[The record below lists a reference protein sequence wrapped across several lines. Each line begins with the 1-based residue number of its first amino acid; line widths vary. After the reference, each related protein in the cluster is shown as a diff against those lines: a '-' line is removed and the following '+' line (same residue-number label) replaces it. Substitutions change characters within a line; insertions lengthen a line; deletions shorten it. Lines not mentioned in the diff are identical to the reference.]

1 MKKTKLVVLG
11 LTSMLALTGCTKGS
25 QKTSES
31 QAESDSQSESID
43 RSVKSVT
50 LNKHEITLEEEGA
63 ESLVATILPENALNK
78 KLNWSSSDEDV
89 AMVSGLGKVRAL
101 SAGTAIITVTSD
113 EDATIKDTCTV
124 RVNAKD
130 RTVHVESVSLNKE
143 TLTIE
148 KGDIEVL
155 TATVLPNNATDKS
168 VTWDS
173 DNTSVATVANGV
185 VTAVSKGKANITVTS
200 TDGAKTA
207 TCEVTVTDSY
217 VKVESVTIS
226 GPDIDEGNISLK
238 LGERITSKLTATV
251 LPETASNKKIT
262 WESSDETKV
271 TVSQTGQVT
280 AIAETSEA
288 VTITAKSEADPTKK
302 DSVTVTVAAAEIV
315 DPTVHVTSI
324 DLGADAEFDIA
335 HETSTVLTA
344 AITPSNA
351 ADQVVTFEII
361 EGADVVALGQTY
373 GKNSRE
379 VTFLKTGTAII
390 RATSHED
397 TSITDDI
404 TLTILDSVNHITA
417 LAFDSS
423 MPDTLLKSD
432 AIQSLSSY
440 INVTTQSGE
449 AATDPTLV
457 YSSSNTSVAI
467 VTTTGQLTALHAGK
481 TTLTVTSVQDPSVP
495 AAEFE
500 LTVKNVPVESV
511 SLNETALTL
520 DVNETFKLE
529 ATVIGVD
536 DRPVDDTTV
545 TWEVIG
551 ESVEGVA
558 TVSSTGLV
566 TAKKQ
571 GTATIRATSVK
582 ANPDDPTEEV
592 KIASCTLTV
601 RDSDTRIIGL
611 RKQQTFTSF
620 ESEKENLDSS
630 YSKEGFTQNGDVNKG
645 TFFEYED
652 ADADKALY
660 KVGDQGAFQFAPI
673 AQARDKDNQEKSY
686 PLTDYVFTLEKRNND
701 GSYVAVSESE
711 KADYV
716 SYEDG
721 GFYDFK
727 PAAIGNVFRLNV
739 RPNPNSAE
747 FIVPKTMVDFV
758 QSSIELE
765 VVEGYNA
772 YSLAEL
778 SLFDNKQ
785 TFWDTVR
792 ENNFAINE
800 DPLPTSI
807 TGGIVLHK
815 DISVLST
822 LLPAEMTL
830 DQDAVDVFT
839 ANKNDFEDWCK
850 AMGFVNEQYDPITGD
865 STGFVPDTDAGKD
878 ALLNSPFDYT
888 TVFARRTP
896 GDKSKFTVEGNFFR
910 LDSSSMKQ
918 VAALNSHSVTDKET
932 LMKGYNGDG
941 SHAQLFGLNTDGDAD
956 KPTTYNA
963 DQKSTVAINN
973 IQITGNTLPNTSVLN
988 INRNK
993 GAYIT
998 IKSGRNN
1005 LEVQNAIVD
1014 HTFIGFMTEIHNK
1027 ADLTAKT
1034 KDPQEY
1040 SSASFDR
1047 IKCYECYSDAFYMFG
1062 SKYNTVS
1069 NSWFGRCGGPVFLMD
1084 EPSVGSVDVT
1094 ASTNVYGPQIL
1105 ANNIYMNNPVSGKEP
1120 WFSSHPGSYSMIKS
1134 YMVDAG
1140 DLTNP
1145 AAWIGGTAYNLATQI
1160 AADTDHEKFNEG
1172 DSPRTITLKDPS
1184 GASAHMVNF
1193 LVLNMCIGGFGKG
1206 ESGYAA
1212 PLLHG
1217 LFILNN
1223 EGETIVLRPDN
1234 GLTPASSSIDLT
1246 EYGISTPLPALPAF
1260 NEASSEQDGKYRAAS
1275 IQSSSLT
1282 GFKPYYYGSADATAP
1297 MALINANYLSFYLAA
1312 EAGSGV
1318 YNRFGTLLGTYD
1330 LTSWA

>member
-11 LTSMLALTGCTKGS
+11 LTSMLALTGCNKDS
-25 QKTSES
+25 KKPSES

-78 KLNWSSSDEDV
+78 KLNWSSSNEDV

-101 SAGTAIITVTSD
+101 SAGTAIITVSSD
-113 EDATIKDTCTV
+113 EDETIKDTCTV

-168 VTWDS
+168 VTWNS
-173 DNTSVATVANGV
+173 DNTSVATVENGV
-185 VTAVSKGKANITVTS
+185 VTAVSKGKANITVST

-217 VKVESVTIS
+217 VAVESVTIS
-226 GPDIDEGNISLK
+226 GADINEGNISLK

-302 DSVTVTVAAAEIV
+302 DTVTVTVAAAEIV

-324 DLGADAEFDIA
+324 SLGADAEFDIA

-351 ADQVVTFEII
+351 ADRVVTFEII
-361 EGADVVALGQTY
+361 EGADVVALGQSY
-373 GKNSRE
+373 GDNSRE
-379 VTFLKTGTAII
+379 VTFLKTGTATI

-397 TSITDDI
+397 TSITDEI
-404 TLTILDSVNHITA
+404 TLTITDSVNHITA

-423 MPDTLLKSD
+423 MPDVQLKGDTL
-432 AIQSLSSY
+432 ALSNY

-449 AATDPTLV
+449 AATNPTLV
-457 YSSSNTSVAI
+457 YASSNTSVAT
-467 VTTTGQLTALHAGK
+467 VTASGQLTALHAGT

-511 SLNETALTL
+511 SLNENALTL

-551 ESVEGVA
+551 ESAEGVA

-582 ANPDDPTEEV
+582 ANADDEV
-592 KIASCTLTV
+592 KTASCTLTV

-611 RKQQTFTSF
+611 RKQATFTSF
-620 ESEKENLDSS
+620 ESEKENLDDS
-630 YSKEGFTQNGDVNKG
+630 YAQEGFTQNDSVNKG
-645 TFFEYED
+645 TFFEYEN

-686 PLTDYVFTLEKRNND
+686 NLTDYVYTLEKRDTD

-739 RPNPNSAE
+739 RPNPDSAD

-785 TFWDTVR
+785 SFWNTVR
-792 ENNFAINE
+792 ENNTAING
-800 DPLPTSI
+800 DALPSSVN
-807 TGGIVLHK
+807 GGIILHK

-822 LLPAEMTL
+822 LLPAEMIL
-830 DQDAVDVFT
+830 DQAAVDVFT
-839 ANKNDFEDWCK
+839 ADAVDFSDWCK
-850 AMGFVNEQYDPITGD
+850 AMGFVNQQGSE
-865 STGFVPDTDAGKD
+865 FVPDEAAGKD
-878 ALLNSPFDYT
+878 ALLNSPYDYT
-888 TVFARRTP
+888 TVFLRNTGGNQP
-896 GDKSKFTVEGNFFR
+896 EFKVEGNFFR

-918 VAALNSHSVTDKET
+918 IAALNSHSATDKET

-941 SHAQLFGLNTDGDAD
+941 SHAQLFGLNIDGTAD
-956 KPTTYNA
+956 KPTYTA
-963 DQKSTVAINN
+963 DQKSTVALNN
-973 IQITGNTLPNTSVLN
+973 IQITGNSLPNTSVLN

-993 GAYIT
+993 GGYI
-998 IKSGRNN
+998 IVKSGRAN
-1005 LEVQNAIVD
+1005 LEVENAIVD
-1014 HTFIGFMTEIHNK
+1014 HAFIGFMTEIHND
-1027 ADLTAKT
+1027 ADRTAPT
-1034 KDPQEY
+1034 TDPQEY

-1062 SKYNTVS
+1062 SKYNEIS
-1069 NSWFGRCGGPVFLMD
+1069 NSWLGRCGGPVFLMD
-1084 EPSVGSVDVT
+1084 EPSVGAVDVT
-1094 ASTNVYGPQIL
+1094 ATTPVYGSQVV
-1105 ANNIYMNNPVSGKEP
+1105 ASNVYMNNPVSGTEP
-1120 WFSSHPGSYSMIKS
+1120 WFVSHPGSNSMIKN

-1140 DLTNP
+1140 NP
-1145 AAWIGGTAYNLATQI
+1145 NADPILDGDSKPVTPGGWIGKTAAYLGTQTLPAGA
-1160 AADTDHEKFNEG
+1160 
-1172 DSPRTITLKDPS
+1172 SPRTITQKDPS
-1184 GASAHMVNF
+1184 EAAAHLVNF
-1193 LVLNMCIGGFGKG
+1193 LVLDMCIGGFGG
-1206 ESGYAA
+1206 SGYAS
-1212 PLLHG
+1212 PQLNG
-1217 LFILNN
+1217 WFILHN
-1223 EGETIVLRPDN
+1223 EGETTVLRSDN
-1234 GLTPASSSIDLT
+1234 GMSTGAAITDLAA
-1246 EYGISTPLPALPAF
+1246 YGVDSLPALPGFIDYGTMGPYADAAYRATMIQ
-1260 NEASSEQDGKYRAAS
+1260 ASSN
-1275 IQSSSLT
+1275 T
-1282 GFKPYYYGSADATAP
+1282 GFKTYYPENNANATA
-1297 MALINANYLSFYLAA
+1297 LLNTNYLAFYLAA
-1312 EAGSGV
+1312 QAGSGTF
-1318 YNRFGTLLGTYD
+1318 NRFGTLLGTYD
-1330 LTSWA
+1330 MTSWAA